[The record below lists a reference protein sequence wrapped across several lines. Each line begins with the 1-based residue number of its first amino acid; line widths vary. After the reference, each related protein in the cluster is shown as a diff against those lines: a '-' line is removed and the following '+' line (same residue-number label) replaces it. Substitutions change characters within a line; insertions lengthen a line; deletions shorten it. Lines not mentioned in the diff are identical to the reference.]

1 MRLITLSQDLLA
13 QFDYFYRC
21 KDYPKAAEKLEQT
34 LRRGKR
40 SANIYFNLAQCY
52 EKMDKPQK
60 ATRYYGL
67 AVGYAPNQ
75 SNYWKH
81 YAAALEK
88 VGNFEEANGI
98 LEYISNIK
106 NDWAAV
112 S

>member
-13 QFDYFYRC
+13 QFDYFYRREN
-21 KDYPKAAEKLEQT
+21 YQEAAEKLEQT

-40 SANIYFNLAQCY
+40 NADIYFSLAKCY
-52 EKMDKPQK
+52 EKMNKFQK

-75 SNYWKH
+75 SSYWRH
-81 YAAALEK
+81 YAIALEN
-88 VGNFEEANGI
+88 VGNFEEANGV

-106 NDWAAV
+106 NDWLV
-112 S
+112 V